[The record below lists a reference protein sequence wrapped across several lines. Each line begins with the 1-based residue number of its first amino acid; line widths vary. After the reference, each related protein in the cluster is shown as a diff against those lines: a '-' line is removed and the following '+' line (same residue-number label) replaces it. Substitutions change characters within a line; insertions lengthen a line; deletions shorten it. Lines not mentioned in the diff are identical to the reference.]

1 MTKSMRLFLAACL
14 LSMITAVQVLA
25 AEIPPPPAATINFL
39 PMSPLPGKTSM
50 SGAGTY
56 NVPAGWKRQEIKLRI
71 YTVVDGKKG
80 LFVKEADAQVPNA
93 MDWSALAVGL
103 TSDTEYYVEARLKL
117 APDKVV
123 TFDYAYKT
131 ADGGIKKTTK

>member
-1 MTKSMRLFLAACL
+1 MTKSIRWILAACL
-14 LSMITAVQVLA
+14 LSTIAASQVLA
-25 AEIPPPPAATINFL
+25 AKIPPPPAATINFL

-71 YTVVDGKKG
+71 YSVVDGKKG

-103 TSDTEYYVEARLKL
+103 TCDTEY
-117 APDKVV
+117 
-123 TFDYAYKT
+123 
-131 ADGGIKKTTK
+131 